1 MKRTILLAGLLATAG
16 VAQAGLSF
24 QELATGSRTEIFNG
38 IAGIANMATGTH
50 VSLGR
55 LLTDQLGTIAFT
67 YLGNESGYN
76 DKLLTVGGSTILT
89 EANSVGTTVTRAVSS
104 IGSINF
110 KFEGNT
116 GLYAIN
122 GLMSGWASGTS
133 IGLIGK
139 NMSVSGKSFDYVLG
153 YNDSAGAARLGD
165 WDDFVIGVKFTPVS
179 AVPEPETY
187 AMMLAGLG
195 FVGVMA
201 RRRNAAKAA

>member
-1 MKRTILLAGLLATAG
+1 MKRTILVAGLLATVG
-16 VAQAGLSF
+16 VAHAGLSF
-24 QELATGSRTEIFNG
+24 QELATGNRTEIFNG
-38 IAGIANMATGTH
+38 IAGIANMATGTQ
-50 VSLGR
+50 VSLGQ

-76 DKLLTVGGSTILT
+76 DKLLTVAGSTILT
-89 EANSVGTTVTRAVSS
+89 EANSVGTTVTRAVNA
-104 IGSINF
+104 IGAINF

-139 NMSVSGKSFDYVLG
+139 NMNVSGKSFDYVLG

-195 FVGVMA
+195 LMGSIV
-201 RRRNAAKAA
+201 RRRNKSKS

>member
-38 IAGIANMATGTH
+38 IAGIANMATGTQ
-50 VSLGR
+50 VSLGQ

-89 EANSVGTTVTRAVSS
+89 EANSVGTTVSRAVNS
-104 IGSINF
+104 IGAINF

-139 NMSVSGKSFDYVLG
+139 NMNVSGKSFDYVLG

-195 FVGVMA
+195 LMGSIV
-201 RRRNAAKAA
+201 RRRNKSKS

>member
-1 MKRTILLAGLLATAG
+1 MKRIVLLASLLAATGMAH
-16 VAQAGLSF
+16 AGLSF
-24 QELATGSRTEIFNG
+24 QQLATGSRTEIFNG
-38 IAGIANMATGTH
+38 ISGIANMATGTQ
-50 VSLGR
+50 VSLGQ

-76 DKLLTVGGSTILT
+76 DKLLTLAGSTILT
-89 EANSVGTTVTRAVSS
+89 EANSVGTTVSRAVNAF
-104 IGSINF
+104 GAINF

-122 GLMSGWASGTS
+122 GLMSGWSSGTS

-139 NMSVSGKSFDYVLG
+139 DMNVNGKSFDFVLG

-165 WDDFVIGVKFTPVS
+165 WDDFVVGVKFTPVS
-179 AVPEPETY
+179 AVPEPESY

-195 FVGVMA
+195 LLGTIV
-201 RRRNAAKAA
+201 RRRKKTAA